1 MKFNKLTLSNIGA
14 YYGNNEFD
22 LRTSSPKQNVVLFGG
37 KNGAGKTTLLNSLQL
52 GLFGPLMFGFR
63 TESDSYK
70 KKILNLLNR
79 KALSNQETFYQIKL
93 SFTRVEN
100 YEKSE
105 YEMIR
110 RWEFKNPSL
119 KEQLFILKN
128 RQYLNEKEVDIF
140 LSKLREEMPPHVMD
154 LCFFD
159 GEDISRII
167 LEDRL
172 AEYIKHSS
180 KVLFN
185 LDLFE
190 HLESDLSHLI
200 SQELKE
206 NNYEKVNNELLELS
220 EKLNQ
225 QQLEKE
231 SLSSNIKQIET
242 EIEKLK
248 ISIEQAKNDFEVH
261 GGLIQAERER
271 FISRIN
277 EIEHIRKQNAEK
289 IKEFVATLLPFYIN
303 RSLLGQVQKQ
313 MEHEQANETYE
324 HVNQMLKKMDLK
336 PISQDIEKFVEDKT
350 DSENVTN
357 TVIHGFM
364 NHINPNLEKVIHRAS
379 FQQRSQVENIIN
391 EIDNQPIQNY
401 LSLFEE
407 NQTLLNESKELRDQ
421 LKMNDDSS
429 EFKNILNSIEQFS
442 NQLEKLKNKKEI
454 KEKQMNEVKKY
465 IETIETDLKQVRKQI
480 NESQKQNRV
489 NKISNKLIMISEQF
503 RSLQNQKKLQQVQ
516 YEATTMMNKLLR
528 KKEYL
533 STIKIDSNSF
543 NVTLYNK
550 NGEELNK
557 DTLSAGERQIL
568 LISIIWAMLKASGRR
583 LPLVFDTLLGRLDN
597 THKESLLTSFIP
609 LCGEQVIILSTD
621 SEIDSKQYSLIQSS
635 LANQYTIEY
644 NTKEEKVDVKN
655 DYFEFNM

>member
-22 LRTSSPKQNVVLFGG
+22 LRTSSPKQNIVLFGG
-37 KNGAGKTTLLNSLQL
+37 KNGAGKTTILNSLKL

-70 KKILNLLNR
+70 KKITTMLNR
-79 KALSNQETFYQIKL
+79 KALSNQENFYQIKI

-100 YEKSE
+100 YEKSD

-110 RWEFKNPSL
+110 RWEFKNNSL

-128 RQYLNEKEVDIF
+128 RQYLKEKEVDIF
-140 LSKLREEMPPHVMD
+140 LSKLREEIPPHVMD

-159 GEDISRII
+159 GEDISRIV

-172 AEYIKHSS
+172 AEYIKYSS

-190 HLESDLSHLI
+190 HLEKDLLQLI

-206 NNYEKVNNELLELS
+206 NNYDKMNVQLIELKD
-220 EKLNQ
+220 KLHQ

-231 SLSSNIKQIET
+231 ALSSIVKQIET
-242 EIEKLK
+242 EIQEVKV
-248 ISIEQAKNDFEVH
+248 SIEQAKNDFEVH

-289 IKEFVATLLPFYIN
+289 IKVFIATLLPFYMN
-303 RSLLGQVQKQ
+303 RSLLSQVQKQ

-324 HVNQMLKKMDLK
+324 HVNQMLGKINLK
-336 PISQDIEKFVEDKT
+336 PISQGIEKFVGNEM
-350 DSENVTN
+350 DSESITSN
-357 TVIHGFM
+357 IIAELM

-379 FQQRSQVENIIN
+379 FQQRSEIEHIIN
-391 EIDNQPIQNY
+391 KIDHQTIQSY

-407 NQTLLNESKELRDQ
+407 NQTLLTESKELRDQ
-421 LKMNDDSS
+421 LKTNDDSS
-429 EFKNILNSIEQFS
+429 EFKDILNTIEQSS
-442 NQLEKLKNKKEI
+442 NQLEKLKHKKEI
-454 KEKQMNEVKKY
+454 KETQMNEVTKY
-465 IETIETDLKQVRKQI
+465 IETTEIDLMHVRKQI

-503 RSLQNQKKLQQVQ
+503 RALQNQKKLQQVQ

-543 NVTLYNK
+543 NVILYNK
-550 NGEELNK
+550 KGEELNK

-568 LISIIWAMLKASGRR
+568 LISIVWAMLKTSGRR

-597 THKESLLTSFIP
+597 THKESLLEIFIP

-621 SEIDSKQYSLIQSS
+621 SEIDSKHYSLIQPS

-644 NTKEEKVDVKN
+644 NSIEEKVDVKN
-655 DYFEFNM
+655 DYFEFSV